1 MREVDEALAGLPA
14 PPSENQVVIVD
25 RLIADFDNEM
35 SKQLTSA
42 GFQGDLLTILGAF
55 SKTLKETRPQIK
67 FHLTRA
73 AEKEELEAWRAQA
86 QRTRADGSWF
96 DERAPPPAAARD
108 DTPTPGYVQGEG
120 GVPEDVRT
128 LQRAV
133 PSTPTGRKRAHAG
146 DAAPGS
152 LQKRL
157 RQAGCGSG
165 SGGPISHGPISH
177 GPHHKYTL
185 PRIRYI
191 IESTSTAGLPNQI
204 HPTAVENVAKDS
216 FKEWEGHLHRFI
228 DRVRDCLHRQ
238 FRIVFS
244 ARFRRYEKSPIF
256 QKARPLRPLSPT
268 L

>member
-1 MREVDEALAGLPA
+1 MREVGEALAGLPA

-42 GFQGDLLTILGAF
+42 GFQGDLLTILGAY

-120 GVPEDVRT
+120 GLPEDVRT

-157 RQAGCGSG
+157 RQAGSGSG
-165 SGGPISHGPISH
+165 SGGPISH

-256 QKARPLRPLSPT
+256 QKARPPPPPFSPA